1 MEDSSE
7 VITSYLERLNLTP
20 EQIQLTK
27 ELSIILIPLLITA
40 LLFFFSG
47 WYFRSSKRKKN
58 TEDNSKTSNH
68 YKEKYT
74 ELYNLTQGKKVK
86 RKSSLLPS
94 NEENPI
100 HIETN
105 LPKEEVVLEEIQESS
120 TDFEDLTKI
129 EGITPKIQ
137 YILKINGIDSFEKL
151 ANTPTETLEFLLE
164 KYGGSAYKIYNPSD
178 WNTRAKELTNP
189 TN

>member
-27 ELSIILIPLLITA
+27 ELSIILVPLLITA

-47 WYFRSSKRKKN
+47 WYFRSSKKKKSTIENSLN
-58 TEDNSKTSNH
+58 TEN

-74 ELYNLTQGKKVK
+74 ELYNFTQGKKVK
-86 RKSSLLPS
+86 RKTDFTIS
-94 NEENPI
+94 NEEKPLQI
-100 HIETN
+100 KKEFS
-105 LPKEEVVLEEIQESS
+105 KEEITLDEPIELSS
-120 TDFEDLTKI
+120 EYDDLTKI

-137 YILKINGIDSFEKL
+137 YILKINGINSFEKL
-151 ANTPTETLEFLLE
+151 ANTSTETLEFLLE
-164 KYGGSAYKIYNPSD
+164 KYGGSAYKIHNPSS
-178 WNTRAKELTNP
+178 WNTLAKKLSNP
-189 TN
+189 AN